1 MKKRLI
7 PILSAVL
14 ALALVASACGSDD
27 DTDAAPATTAAPAAT
42 TAAPAA
48 TTAAPAP
55 EADALP
61 LEGTSVS
68 VFGPESSDEEAGA
81 LQDALDV
88 LAERT
93 GIEITYTGA
102 RDAADQINAQAA
114 GGNPP
119 DIFVFPQPGK
129 LADFARDGHLV
140 ALPSGVDAAVSEHW
154 SDAWT
159 AFGDVDGTQYGVP
172 TKSDLKS
179 LVWYQPARFAEKGY
193 AVPETLT
200 EFVILAG
207 TMIANGDTP
216 FCIGIESGPATG
228 WTFTDWV
235 EDVMLRLFD
244 VEVYDQWVAGELPFS
259 SPQVTEAWSQILNIW
274 NTPGM
279 VYAAGGSIAA
289 TPFGD
294 NGQPLVDGDCMMH
307 RQASFYAAFL
317 PEGTAFADGSPDAVD
332 TFYFPA
338 ARGDRPVLGAGTLV
352 GAFRDAPEVWE
363 VMTYLGS
370 SEYAEVRQAAQTERK
385 GGGLSGFL
393 SGAMQQDPSVYQP
406 LEQSFLEILQTADV
420 VRFDAS
426 DLMPAAVGAGTF
438 WTEGT
443 AAVNGDKTIA
453 EALADIDAS
462 WPDRAPIAVDFSG
475 TSVSV
480 FGPESSDEEAG
491 ALQDALDV
499 LAERTGIEITYT
511 GARDAADQINAQA
524 AGGNPPDIFVFPQ
537 PGKLADFARDGHLVA
552 LPSGVDA
559 AVSEHWSDA
568 WTAFGDVDG
577 TQYGVPTK
585 SDLKSL
591 VWYQPARFAEKGYA
605 VPETLT
611 EFVILAGT
619 MIANGDTPFCIGIE
633 SGPATGWTFTDWV
646 EDVMLR
652 LFDVEVYDQW
662 VAGELPFSSPQ
673 VTEAWSQILNI
684 WNTPG
689 MVYAAGGSIAAT
701 PFGDNGQPL
710 VDGDCMMHRQA
721 SFYAAFLPE
730 GTAFADGSPDAVDTF
745 YFPAARGDRP
755 VLGAGT
761 LVGAFRDAPEV
772 WEVMTYLGSSEYAE
786 VRQAAQTERKG
797 GGLSGFLSGA
807 MQQDPSVYQPLEQS
821 FLEILQTA
829 DVVRF
834 DASDLMPAAVGAGT
848 FWTEGTAA
856 VNGDKTIAE
865 ALADIDASWPEG

>member
-42 TAAPAA
+42 TAAPAATTAAPAAATAAPAA

-159 AFGDVDGTQYGVP
+159 AFGDVDGTQYG
-172 TKSDLKS
+172 
-179 LVWYQPARFAEKGY
+179 
-193 AVPETLT
+193 
-200 EFVILAG
+200 I
-207 TMIANGDTP
+207 
-216 FCIGIESGPATG
+216 
-228 WTFTDWV
+228 
-235 EDVMLRLFD
+235 
-244 VEVYDQWVAGELPFS
+244 
-259 SPQVTEAWSQILNIW
+259 
-274 NTPGM
+274 
-279 VYAAGGSIAA
+279 
-289 TPFGD
+289 
-294 NGQPLVDGDCMMH
+294 
-307 RQASFYAAFL
+307 
-317 PEGTAFADGSPDAVD
+317 
-332 TFYFPA
+332 
-338 ARGDRPVLGAGTLV
+338 
-352 GAFRDAPEVWE
+352 
-363 VMTYLGS
+363 
-370 SEYAEVRQAAQTERK
+370 
-385 GGGLSGFL
+385 
-393 SGAMQQDPSVYQP
+393 
-406 LEQSFLEILQTADV
+406 
-420 VRFDAS
+420 
-426 DLMPAAVGAGTF
+426 
-438 WTEGT
+438 
-443 AAVNGDKTIA
+443 
-453 EALADIDAS
+453 
-462 WPDRAPIAVDFSG
+462 
-475 TSVSV
+475 
-480 FGPESSDEEAG
+480 
-491 ALQDALDV
+491 
-499 LAERTGIEITYT
+499 
-511 GARDAADQINAQA
+511 
-524 AGGNPPDIFVFPQ
+524 
-537 PGKLADFARDGHLVA
+537 
-552 LPSGVDA
+552 
-559 AVSEHWSDA
+559 
-568 WTAFGDVDG
+568 
-577 TQYGVPTK
+577 PTK

>member
-1 MKKRLI
+1 M
-7 PILSAVL
+7 
-14 ALALVASACGSDD
+14 
-27 DTDAAPATTAAPAAT
+27 T
-42 TAAPAA
+42 
-48 TTAAPAP
+48 
-55 EADALP
+55 
-61 LEGTSVS
+61 

-88 LAERT
+88 LAERS

-102 RDAADQINAQAA
+102 RDASDQINAQAA

-154 SDAWT
+154 ADAWT
-159 AFGDVDGTQYGVP
+159 AFGNVDGTQFGVP
-172 TKSDLKS
+172 VKSDLKS
-179 LVWYQPARFAEKGY
+179 LVWYQPAKFAEKGY
-193 AVPETLT
+193 TVPETLT
-200 EFVILAG
+200 DFLILAS

-235 EDVMLRLFD
+235 EDVMLRLYGAD
-244 VEVYDQWVAGELPFS
+244 LYDQWVAGDLPFS
-259 SPQVTEAWSQILNIW
+259 SPEVTDVWTQILNIW

-279 VYAAGGSIAA
+279 VYASGGSIAA

-307 RQASFYAAFL
+307 RQASFYAAFI

-332 TFYFPA
+332 AFYFPSA
-338 ARGDRPVLGAGTLV
+338 KGDYPVLGAGTLV
-352 GAFRDAPEVWE
+352 AAFRDAPEVWE
-363 VMTYLGS
+363 VMSYMGS
-370 SEYAEVRQAAQTERK
+370 SEYAEERQTAQTARK

-393 SGAMQQDPSVYQP
+393 SGAKNQDPSVYQP
-406 LEQSFLEILQTADV
+406 LEQSFLAILQNADV

-462 WPDRAPIAVDFSG
+462 WPDRAPVVVDLSG
-475 TSVSV
+475 TSVTV

-499 LAERTGIEITYT
+499 LAERSGIEITYT
-511 GARDAADQINAQA
+511 GARDASDQINAQA

-559 AVSEHWSDA
+559 AVSEHWADA
-568 WTAFGDVDG
+568 WTAFGNVDG
-577 TQYGVPTK
+577 TQFGVPVK

-591 VWYQPARFAEKGYA
+591 VWYQPAKFAEKGYT

-611 EFVILAGT
+611 DFLILAST

-652 LFDVEVYDQW
+652 LYGADLYDQW
-662 VAGELPFSSPQ
+662 VAGDLPFSSPE
-673 VTEAWSQILNI
+673 VTDVWTQILNI

-689 MVYAAGGSIAAT
+689 MVYASGGSIAAT

-721 SFYAAFLPE
+721 SFYAAFIPE
-730 GTAFADGSPDAVDTF
+730 GTAFADGSPDAVDAF
-745 YFPAARGDRP
+745 YFPSAKGDYP

-761 LVGAFRDAPEV
+761 LVAAFRDAPEV
-772 WEVMTYLGSSEYAE
+772 WEVMSYMGSSEYAE
-786 VRQAAQTERKG
+786 ERQTAQTARKG

-807 MQQDPSVYQPLEQS
+807 KNQDPSVYQPLEQS
-821 FLEILQTA
+821 FLAILQNA

-865 ALADIDASWPEG
+865 ALADIDASWPAG